1 MDTTAVIVTVAGLGL
16 AGFVL
21 WYFFFSARQTAS
33 AVSTSGG
40 VQEVAITVK
49 GGYSPDVIEVERGKP
64 VQLSFYRDE
73 ENSCSEELL
82 MPDFS
87 IRRDLP
93 AFKRG
98 SARVGT
104 EIPVR
109 EMQNGLM
116 PQKTSVFV
124 LRACLSAR

>member
-1 MDTTAVIVTVAGLGL
+1 MDTPAIIVTVAGLAL

-21 WYFFFSARQTAS
+21 WYFFFSARQTAN
-33 AVSTSGG
+33 AVSSSSG

-87 IRRDLP
+87 VRRDLP
-93 AFKRG
+93 AFKTTLVELLPKEAGTFTFTCGMGMLRG
-98 SARVGT
+98 SLV
-104 EIPVR
+104 V
-109 EMQNGLM
+109 
-116 PQKTSVFV
+116 K
-124 LRACLSAR
+124 

>member
-1 MDTTAVIVTVAGLGL
+1 MDTPALIVTICGLAL

-21 WYFFFSARQTAS
+21 WYFFFAPRQTAS
-33 AVSTSGG
+33 AVSTSSG
-40 VQEVAITVK
+40 VQQIDITVK

-93 AFKRG
+93 AFQTTLVELLPQQAGRFEFTCGMGMLRG
-98 SARVGT
+98 ALV
-104 EIPVR
+104 V
-109 EMQNGLM
+109 
-116 PQKTSVFV
+116 K
-124 LRACLSAR
+124 

>member
-1 MDTTAVIVTVAGLGL
+1 MDTTAVIVTIAGVAL

-33 AVSTSGG
+33 AVSSSSG
-40 VQEVAITVK
+40 VQEVDITVK

-64 VQLSFYRDE
+64 VQLHFYRDE

-93 AFKRG
+93 AFQTTLVELLPQEAGRFEFTCGMGMLRG
-98 SARVGT
+98 ALV
-104 EIPVR
+104 V
-109 EMQNGLM
+109 
-116 PQKTSVFV
+116 K
-124 LRACLSAR
+124 

>member
-1 MDTTAVIVTVAGLGL
+1 MDTPAIIVTVAGLAL

-33 AVSTSGG
+33 AVSSSSG

-49 GGYSPDVIEVERGKP
+49 GGYSPDVIEVKRGQP

-93 AFKRG
+93 AFKTTLVELLPKEAGTFPFTCGMGMLRG
-98 SARVGT
+98 SLV
-104 EIPVR
+104 V
-109 EMQNGLM
+109 
-116 PQKTSVFV
+116 K
-124 LRACLSAR
+124 

>member
-1 MDTTAVIVTVAGLGL
+1 MDTTEIIVTLAGLAL
-16 AGFVL
+16 AGFVV
-21 WYFFFSARQTAS
+21 WYFFLSTRQVAS
-33 AVSTSGG
+33 AVSTSSG
-40 VQEVAITVK
+40 VQEVDITVK

-93 AFKRG
+93 AFKTTLVELLPQQAGTFTFTCGMGMLRG
-98 SARVGT
+98 SLV
-104 EIPVR
+104 V
-109 EMQNGLM
+109 
-116 PQKTSVFV
+116 K
-124 LRACLSAR
+124 

>member
-1 MDTTAVIVTVAGLGL
+1 MDTTAFIVTIAGVGL
-16 AGFVL
+16 AAFVI

-49 GGYSPDVIEVERGKP
+49 GGYSPDVVEVERGKP

-82 MPDFS
+82 MPDFNV
-87 IRRDLP
+87 RRDLP
-93 AFKRG
+93 AFKTTLVELLPQQAGTFTFTCGMGMLRG
-98 SARVGT
+98 NLV
-104 EIPVR
+104 V
-109 EMQNGLM
+109 
-116 PQKTSVFV
+116 K
-124 LRACLSAR
+124 

>member
-1 MDTTAVIVTVAGLGL
+1 MDTAEIIVTLSGL
-16 AGFVL
+16 ALAAFVV

-33 AVSTSGG
+33 AVSSSSG
-40 VQEVAITVK
+40 VQEVDITVK
-49 GGYSPDVIEVERGKP
+49 GGYSPDIIEVERGKP

-93 AFKRG
+93 AFKTTLVELLPDRPGRFEFTCGMGMLRG
-98 SARVGT
+98 SL
-104 EIPVR
+104 IVR
-109 EMQNGLM
+109 
-116 PQKTSVFV
+116 
-124 LRACLSAR
+124 

>member
-1 MDTTAVIVTVAGLGL
+1 MDTPALIVTVCGRAPAGLG
-16 AGFVL
+16 L
-21 WYFFFSARQTAS
+21 WYFFFAPRQTAS
-33 AVSTSGG
+33 AVSTSSG
-40 VQEVAITVK
+40 VQQIDITVK

-93 AFKRG
+93 AFQTTLVELLPQQAGRFEFTCGMGMLRG
-98 SARVGT
+98 ALV
-104 EIPVR
+104 V
-109 EMQNGLM
+109 
-116 PQKTSVFV
+116 K
-124 LRACLSAR
+124 

>member
-1 MDTTAVIVTVAGLGL
+1 MDTPAIMVTVAGLAL

-21 WYFFFSARQTAS
+21 WYFFFSARQTAN
-33 AVSTSGG
+33 AVSSSTG

-49 GGYSPDVIEVERGKP
+49 GGYSPDIIEVERGKP

-93 AFKRG
+93 AFKTTLVELLPKEAGTFTFTCGMGMLRG
-98 SARVGT
+98 SLV
-104 EIPVR
+104 V
-109 EMQNGLM
+109 
-116 PQKTSVFV
+116 K
-124 LRACLSAR
+124 

>member
-1 MDTTAVIVTVAGLGL
+1 MDTPQIIVTIAGLGL
-16 AGFVL
+16 VAFVL

-33 AVSTSGG
+33 AVSSSGG

-49 GGYSPDVIEVERGKP
+49 GGYSPDIIEVEKGKP

-82 MPDFS
+82 LPDFS

-93 AFKRG
+93 AFKTTLVELLPEKAGTFPFTCGMGMLRG
-98 SARVGT
+98 SLV
-104 EIPVR
+104 V
-109 EMQNGLM
+109 
-116 PQKTSVFV
+116 K
-124 LRACLSAR
+124 